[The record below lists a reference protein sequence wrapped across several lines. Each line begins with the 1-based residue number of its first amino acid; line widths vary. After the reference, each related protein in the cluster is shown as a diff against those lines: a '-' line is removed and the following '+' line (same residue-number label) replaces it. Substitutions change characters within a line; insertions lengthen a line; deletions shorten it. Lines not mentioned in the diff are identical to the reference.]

1 MRKALIFANGE
12 WIDGYAVQKALAE
25 YADADVIAADGGVRF
40 AIALELAINT
50 LIGDLDSTPKDLV
63 NRLEVAG
70 TEIVQYEEDK
80 DETDLELCLAWAY
93 KQSYRDIMI
102 LAGLGGRIDQQISNF
117 LILAAPEYTSS
128 KIRIS
133 SGDEI
138 LQIHHPGIHHFVGN
152 IPDRISLIPLTPEV
166 IGVQSSGLRFP
177 LMDESLYMFR
187 GRGIS
192 NEFCNSIAE
201 VRFTEGILIS
211 VQQITSI

>member
-25 YADADVIAADGGVRF
+25 YAAADVIAADGGVRF
-40 AIALELAINT
+40 AIALNLAINT
-50 LIGDLDSTPKDLV
+50 LIGDLDSTPLDLI
-63 NRLEVAG
+63 NQLEAAG
-70 TEIVQYEEDK
+70 TEIVRYEEDK
-80 DETDLELCLAWAY
+80 DETDLELCLAWAF
-93 KQSYRDIMI
+93 KQGYRDVMI

-117 LILAAPEYTSS
+117 LILAAPEYIGY

-152 IPDRISLIPLTPEV
+152 KPDRISLIPLTPEV
-166 IGVQSSGLRFP
+166 MGVHTSGLRFP

-192 NEFCNSIAE
+192 NEFCDLTAE
-201 VRFTEGILIS
+201 VRFTKGILIS